1 MENSSFLLKI
11 CFLSFFLRNM
21 SEHNLLA
28 AVQFFVPSLQKSL
41 FSPKILKIRL
51 FFLFFVEPESR
62 NQPRNALII
71 VDGIEMKKKI
81 LKILAAKK
89 HR

>member
-1 MENSSFLLKI
+1 
-11 CFLSFFLRNM
+11 M

-51 FFLFFVEPESR
+51 FFSFFVEPESR
-62 NQPRNALII
+62 NQSGNVLII
-71 VDGIEMKKKI
+71 IDGIEMKKKSS
-81 LKILAAKK
+81 KY
-89 HR
+89 